1 MGYGGECFVSNE
13 NKQQHEQEQ
22 EEAEQKEQD
31 QEQEMADVMEGQVV
45 EEQEVADEES
55 AEAAHQAEVADLNN
69 RLLRVQADY
78 DNFRRRSREEK
89 EAAAKYRAQG
99 FIEELLPALDNFERA
114 LSVKPESEEAK
125 SLAQGLNMVYNQLQ
139 EALKKEGVTAIET
152 VGQPFDPHLHQAVMQ
167 VEEEGF
173 ESNQVVEELQ
183 KGYKLKDRVLRPSM
197 VKVNA

>member
-1 MGYGGECFVSNE
+1 MGYGGECYVSNE
-13 NKQQHEQEQ
+13 KEQQHEQEQ
-22 EEAEQKEQD
+22 QAEQKEQD

-45 EEQEVADEES
+45 EDEEVVDEES
-55 AEAAHQAEVADLNN
+55 TDAAHQAEVADLNN

-152 VGQPFDPHLHQAVMQ
+152 VGQSFDPHLHQAVMQ

>member
-1 MGYGGECFVSNE
+1 MNELTEKETQTMEEEVVSEE
-13 NKQQHEQEQ
+13 NVTPVD
-22 EEAEQKEQD
+22 EAEGAD
-31 QEQEMADVMEGQVV
+31 QEV
-45 EEQEVADEES
+45 EVTEEDARL
-55 AEAAHQAEVADLNN
+55 AEIAELNN

-89 EAAAKYRAQG
+89 EAAAKYRSQNV
-99 FIEELLPALDNFERA
+99 IEALLPVIDNFERA
-114 LSVKPESEEAK
+114 LLVKPETEEAK
-125 SLAQGLNMVYNQLQ
+125 SLLQGMEMVYRQFQ
-139 EALKKEGVTAIET
+139 DTLKSEGVEVIET

-173 ESNQVVEELQ
+173 ESNQIVEELQ

>member
-1 MGYGGECFVSNE
+1 MGYGGECYVSNE

-31 QEQEMADVMEGQVV
+31 QEQEMADVMEGQVI

>member
-1 MGYGGECFVSNE
+1 MGYGGECYVSNE

-31 QEQEMADVMEGQVV
+31 QEQEMADVMEGQVI
-45 EEQEVADEES
+45 EEQDEADEES
-55 AEAAHQAEVADLNN
+55 AEAAHQAKIADLNN

-114 LSVKPESEEAK
+114 LSVKPEGEEAK

>member
-1 MGYGGECFVSNE
+1 MGYGGECYVSNE
-13 NKQQHEQEQ
+13 NKQQHEQ

>member
-1 MGYGGECFVSNE
+1 MSNE

-31 QEQEMADVMEGQVV
+31 QEQEMADVMEGQVI

>member
-1 MGYGGECFVSNE
+1 MSNE

-31 QEQEMADVMEGQVV
+31 QEQEMADVMEGQVI
-45 EEQEVADEES
+45 EEQDEADEES
-55 AEAAHQAEVADLNN
+55 AEAAHQAKIADLNN

-114 LSVKPESEEAK
+114 LSVKPEGEEAK

>member
-1 MGYGGECFVSNE
+1 MEVNVTMSKENE
-13 NKQQHEQEQ
+13 QQEK
-22 EEAEQKEQD
+22 AEQKEQE
-31 QEQEMADVMEGQVV
+31 QEQEMADVMEGQVI
-45 EEQEVADEES
+45 EEQEEADEVS
-55 AEAAHQAEVADLNN
+55 VEAAHQAEVAELNN

-89 EAAAKYRAQG
+89 ESAAKYRAQG
-99 FIEELLPALDNFERA
+99 FVEELLPALDNFERA
-114 LSVKPESEEAK
+114 LSVTPEGEEAT

-139 EALKKEGVTAIET
+139 EALKKEGVTVIET
-152 VGQPFDPHLHQAVMQ
+152 VGETFDPHLHQAVMQ

-173 ESNQVVEELQ
+173 ESNQIVEELQ

>member
-1 MGYGGECFVSNE
+1 MGYGGECYVSNE

-31 QEQEMADVMEGQVV
+31 QEQEMADVMEGQVI
-45 EEQEVADEES
+45 EEQDEADEES
-55 AEAAHQAEVADLNN
+55 AEAAHQAEIADLNN

-114 LSVKPESEEAK
+114 LSVKPEGEEAK

-139 EALKKEGVTAIET
+139 EALKKKA
-152 VGQPFDPHLHQAVMQ
+152 
-167 VEEEGF
+167 
-173 ESNQVVEELQ
+173 
-183 KGYKLKDRVLRPSM
+183 
-197 VKVNA
+197 

>member
-1 MGYGGECFVSNE
+1 MSNE

>member
-1 MGYGGECFVSNE
+1 MGYGGECYVSNE

>member
-1 MGYGGECFVSNE
+1 MSKE

-31 QEQEMADVMEGQVV
+31 QEQEMADVMEGHVI
-45 EEQEVADEES
+45 EEQEEADEES
-55 AEAAHQAEVADLNN
+55 AEAAYQAQIADLNN

-114 LSVKPESEEAK
+114 LSVKPEGEEAK
-125 SLAQGLNMVYNQLQ
+125 SLAQGLNMVYGQLQ

-152 VGQPFDPHLHQAVMQ
+152 VGQVFDPHLHQAVMQ

-173 ESNQVVEELQ
+173 DSNQVVEELQ

>member
-1 MGYGGECFVSNE
+1 MTE
-13 NKQQHEQEQ
+13 
-22 EEAEQKEQD
+22 KES
-31 QEQEMADVMEGQVV
+31 QVV
-45 EEQEVADEES
+45 EEEVLNADEVLEDSEEQADADHEGTTEQAEQNPLEVEVAE
-55 AEAAHQAEVADLNN
+55 LNT

-89 EAAAKYRAQG
+89 EAAAKYRAQS
-99 FIEELLPALDNFERA
+99 FIEGLLPVIDNFERA
-114 LSVKPESEEAK
+114 LVVQPEQEETK
-125 SLAQGLNMVYNQLQ
+125 TLLQGMEMVYRQLQ
-139 EALKKEGVTAIET
+139 DMLKSEGVEVIAT
-152 VGQPFDPHLHQAVMQ
+152 VGEDFNPHLHQAVMQ

>member
-1 MGYGGECFVSNE
+1 MGYGGECYVSNE

-31 QEQEMADVMEGQVV
+31 QEQEMADVMEGQVI
-45 EEQEVADEES
+45 EEQDEADEES
-55 AEAAHQAEVADLNN
+55 AEAAHQAEIADLNN

-114 LSVKPESEEAK
+114 LSVKPEGEEAK

>member
-1 MGYGGECFVSNE
+1 M
-13 NKQQHEQEQ
+13 KKEQ
-22 EEAEQKEQD
+22 EEHVDQEEKEAVEQEDQ
-31 QEQEMADVMEGQVV
+31 QEQEMADVMEGHAVDKQD
-45 EEQEVADEES
+45 EADEQSE
-55 AEAAHQAEVADLNN
+55 EAAHKAEIADLNN

-89 EAAAKYRAQG
+89 ESAAKYRAQG
-99 FIEELLPALDNFERA
+99 FVEELLPALDNFERA
-114 LSVKPESEEAK
+114 LSVKPEGDEAK

-139 EALKKEGVTAIET
+139 EALKKEGVTVIET
-152 VGQPFDPHLHQAVMQ
+152 VGETFDPHLHQAVMQ

-173 ESNQVVEELQ
+173 ESNQIVEELQ

>member
-1 MGYGGECFVSNE
+1 MSNE

-31 QEQEMADVMEGQVV
+31 QEQEMADVMEGQVI
-45 EEQEVADEES
+45 EEQDEADEES
-55 AEAAHQAEVADLNN
+55 AEAAHQAEIADLNN

-114 LSVKPESEEAK
+114 LSVKPEGEEAK